1 MFFKGILIL
10 ILIISIYF
18 GEISVRKYK
27 NLNTNE
33 KESKQ
38 ELFASRTNFVLF
50 VLILSIIVL
59 LLLIRFFGE
68 FSKYFFFAVFFFGII
83 FDYFDSRN
91 KIEILEKYDFSS
103 EFLRDYDKST
113 KNQTLSLL
121 FLFVLTLLGLF

>member
-38 ELFASRTNFVLF
+38 ELFASRNNFVLF

-59 LLLIRFFGE
+59 LLLIRFFGD
-68 FSKYFFFAVFFFGII
+68 FSKYFFFAAFFFGII